1 MNQRIKTEVLD
12 RRRAGILMHPTSL
25 PAGEKLGR
33 LGADSFRFIDF
44 LADIG
49 ATVWQM
55 LPLGPTLEGLS
66 PYQTL
71 SVHAG
76 NTELISLRRLFEW
89 GWLPEEPVCEGHDT
103 QWRRYHHEEL
113 CKARKGFMERASRE
127 DRKAYSEFVSRHFN
141 WLENYVLYQ
150 SLKTHHQGAPW
161 WEWEAPLRDC
171 DSRALAAVQEE
182 LADELEQGRFEQ
194 FVFYHQWHQVKD
206 YAHQRGVQLFGD
218 MPIFVAHD
226 SAEVWARRDLFDL
239 DEFGHPRT
247 VAGVPPDYF
256 SETGQRWGNPQYDWD
271 HMQADGFIWWKERL
285 ASQLELFD
293 FIRIDHFRG
302 FEAYWSI
309 PAHEET
315 AINGHWIKAPGEA
328 LFDSLKERYGEL
340 PFVAEDLGII
350 TPEVDALRERYG
362 LPGMKIL
369 QFAFGSGHE
378 NPYLCHNHE
387 KNTVVYTGT
396 HDNNTTLGWIESS
409 TPELVNEIMDY
420 LGKPT
425 EPMPWPIIRTA
436 LASVAK
442 LAVIPL
448 QDVLALDGQHRM
460 NTPGTSEGN
469 WEWRF
474 DWDWIT
480 DETRRRMSHLIELYG
495 RK

>member
-1 MNQRIKTEVLD
+1 MNQKIKYEVLD

-25 PAGEKLGR
+25 PAGEGLGR
-33 LGADSFRFIDF
+33 LGEDSFRFIDF

-55 LPLGPTLEGLS
+55 LPLGPTLENLS

-76 NTELISLRRLFEW
+76 NTELISLRRLYEW
-89 GWLPEEPVCEGHDT
+89 GWLSEEPVCEGHDGH
-103 QWRRYHHEEL
+103 WRGYQHEQL
-113 CKARKGFMERASRE
+113 CEARRGFMERASQE
-127 DRKAYSEFVSRHFN
+127 DRDAYSQFVGRHFN
-141 WLENYVLYQ
+141 WLEDYVLYQ
-150 SLKTHHQGAPW
+150 ALKVHHDGVPW
-161 WEWEAPLRDC
+161 WEWEEPLRDC
-171 DSRALAAVQEE
+171 DSRALAKAQEE

-194 FVFYHQWHQVKD
+194 FLFYHQWHRVRD
-206 YAHQRGVQLFGD
+206 YAHEQGVLLFGD

-239 DEFGHPRT
+239 DERGHPHT

-271 HMQADGFIWWKERL
+271 RMQADGFIWWKERL
-285 ASQLELFD
+285 GSQLELFD

-315 AINGHWIKAPGEA
+315 AINGHWIKAPGEE
-328 LFDSLKERYGEL
+328 LFDALKERYGEL

-350 TPEVDALRERYG
+350 TPEVDALRARYG

-369 QFAFGSGHE
+369 QFAFGSGPE
-378 NPYLCHNHE
+378 NPYLSHNHE

-409 TPELVNEIMDY
+409 TPELLTEVMDY
-420 LGKPT
+420 LGKPA

-436 LASVAK
+436 LASVAT

-480 DETRRRMSHLIELYG
+480 DETRRRMAHLIELYG

>member
-1 MNQRIKTEVLD
+1 MNQKIKAEVLD
-12 RRRAGILMHPTSL
+12 KRRAGILMHPTSL
-25 PAGEKLGR
+25 PAGEGLGR
-33 LGADSFRFIDF
+33 LGEDSFRFVDF

-55 LPLGPTLEGLS
+55 LPLGPTLENLS

-89 GWLPEEPVCEGHDT
+89 GWLSEEPVCEGHDG
-103 QWRRYHHEEL
+103 QWRGYQHEQL
-113 CKARKGFMERASRE
+113 CAARRGFMERASQE
-127 DRKAYSEFVSRHFN
+127 DRDAYSAFVSRHFN
-141 WLENYVLYQ
+141 WLEDYVMYQ
-150 SLKTHHQGAPW
+150 ALKVHHNGLPW
-161 WEWEAPLRDC
+161 WEWGKPLRDC
-171 DSRALAAVQEE
+171 DSRALAQAQEE

-194 FVFYHQWHQVKD
+194 FLFYHQWYQIKD
-206 YAHQRGVQLFGD
+206 YANQRGVLLFGD

-239 DEFGHPRT
+239 DESGHPRT

-271 HMQADGFIWWKERL
+271 RMQADGFIWWKERL

-328 LFDSLKERYGEL
+328 LFDALKERYGEL

-369 QFAFGSGHE
+369 QFAFGSGPE

-420 LGKPT
+420 LGKPV

-448 QDVLALDGQHRM
+448 QDILALDGRHRM

-474 DWDWIT
+474 DWDWVN